1 MKKITMLI
9 LIIIIPFCIFIIISN
24 TPRNYKTEYSINKLE
39 VTEKY
44 DKDNQTYL
52 FIIKDNKLE
61 IPYQIIHKYIKKR
74 KLITNIKVEE
84 NCYTISVFE
93 SDHKLCTN
101 DDKIII
107 DSNINNES
115 PINTENNKEIYKN
128 SEKIFIW
135 NYKGYYKIENN
146 KLENITILKN
156 DNYENKISISNDK
169 YLVTANYDEKY
180 EFTKFY
186 RINIKS
192 NKIDE
197 IISEKP
203 ISSNSYFLGT
213 HNNKLYLLDPKYKN
227 EYEID
232 PNKKKITMISKDGN
246 GIYYDKE
253 EVKTSLNK
261 LIKEKLVF
269 STYNL
274 YNYNI
279 EDNKLT
285 CKRANEE
292 LFTKSIHGT
301 TNALIE
307 NMIIGVSKGYTV
319 ELETVGVGYRF
330 QVTGKQINVSAG
342 FSHPVV
348 VDIPEG
354 ITVEAPSTTELKLSG
369 IDKQKVTEFA
379 ANIRKI
385 RKPEP
390 YKGKG
395 IRYKGEVIR
404 RKEGKKAS
412 K

>member
-1 MKKITMLI
+1 MSRIGNRVI
-9 LIIIIPFCIFIIISN
+9 HIPSD
-24 TPRNYKTEYSINKLE
+24 
-39 VTEKY
+39 VT
-44 DKDNQTYL
+44 
-52 FIIKDNKLE
+52 
-61 IPYQIIHKYIKKR
+61 
-74 KLITNIKVEE
+74 
-84 NCYTISVFE
+84 
-93 SDHKLCTN
+93 
-101 DDKIII
+101 
-107 DSNINNES
+107 
-115 PINTENNKEIYKN
+115 
-128 SEKIFIW
+128 
-135 NYKGYYKIENN
+135 
-146 KLENITILKN
+146 
-156 DNYENKISISNDK
+156 
-169 YLVTANYDEKY
+169 VT
-180 EFTKFY
+180 
-186 RINIKS
+186 
-192 NKIDE
+192 
-197 IISEKP
+197 
-203 ISSNSYFLGT
+203 L
-213 HNNKLYLLDPKYKN
+213 
-227 EYEID
+227 
-232 PNKKKITMISKDGN
+232 DGN
-246 GIYYDKE
+246 KVTVKGPKGELTE
-253 EVKTSLNK
+253 EFNK
-261 LIKEKLVF
+261 LI
-269 STYNL
+269 SI
-274 YNYNI
+274 NI

-330 QVTGKQINVSAG
+330 QVSGKQINVSAG